1 MYRSTIKN
9 IFFCRCRCFDSASC
23 GFDVY
28 FVFILWSPIFVCL
41 SFSSVIF
48 VNSKLHD
55 SLGYDYFSVRARAI
69 PLTRRRL
76 STSTHTD
83 FTNNEYWF
91 RSEHAGSSID
101 DVNFFSIEML
111 RDKFNKHFNHNH
123 LFNVKTKRRLVTSH
137 AHDTLIITYY
147 YVALTAGND
156 LFSCQFICI
165 FIH

>member
-9 IFFCRCRCFDSASC
+9 LYFRRCRGSDSASC

-28 FVFILWSPIFVCL
+28 FVFILWSQIFVCL

-48 VNSKLHD
+48 VKSKFHD
-55 SLGYDYFSVRARAI
+55 SLGYDYDNVRARAV

-91 RSEHAGSSID
+91 WSEHAGSSTD
-101 DVNFFSIEML
+101 DVHNFFSIKML
-111 RDKFNKHFNHNH
+111 RDKFNKHFNHNR
-123 LFNVKTKRRLVTSH
+123 LFNMKTKTRLVTSLMIH
-137 AHDTLIITYY
+137 SLLHIIMLY
-147 YVALTAGND
+147 
-156 LFSCQFICI
+156 
-165 FIH
+165 